1 MSDYIL
7 KQNAGRGG
15 ATYVTAGTLVPAGEY
30 VAMTALGAITAVGV
44 PTPLLSGTL
53 AIVPSGVTINTLFV
67 STASAGVHTIT
78 GGPAIFYK
86 GVTV

>member
-1 MSDYIL
+1 MADQIL

-15 ATYVTAGTLVPAGEY
+15 AAYVAAGGTVPAGEY
-30 VAMTALGAITAVGV
+30 VAMTSLGSITAVGV

-53 AIVPSGVTINTLFV
+53 ATVPAGVTINTLFV
-67 STASAGVHTIT
+67 STAAGGHTVT

-86 GVTV
+86 GVTI

>member
-15 ATYVTAGTLVPAGEY
+15 AVIVTNGGTLPAGEY
-30 VAMTALGAITAVGV
+30 VAMTALGTITATTLT
-44 PTPLLSGTL
+44 TPLISSGTVG
-53 AIVPSGVTINTLFV
+53 AVVAGATINTLF
-67 STASAGVHTIT
+67 TGGTIT

-86 GVTV
+86 GITA

>member
-15 ATYVTAGTLVPAGEY
+15 AVILTTGGSLPAGEY
-30 VAMTALGAITAVGV
+30 VSMTTIGAITATTLT
-44 PTPLLSGTL
+44 TPLISSGTL
-53 AIVPSGVTINTLFV
+53 NATIAIPAGVTINTLF
-67 STASAGVHTIT
+67 TGGTIT

>member
-15 ATYVTAGTLVPAGEY
+15 AAYVAAGGTIPAGEY
-30 VAMTALGAITAVGV
+30 VSMTALGALTAITAT
-44 PTPLLSGTL
+44 TPLITGTL
-53 AIVPSGVTINTLFV
+53 AVVPVGVTINSLFT
-67 STASAGVHTIT
+67 STGTATIT

-86 GVTV
+86 GVTI